1 MKEFEAQGG
10 IAFFLIYYSHRDE
23 FYYLPLAHLEYF
35 WDRAKNGGRKSFRHE
50 ELNPEYFLPK
60 RSSVL
65 VPYLDM
71 LQKDLDDRPD

>member
-1 MKEFEAQGG
+1 MWALLCAVPYGETVTYGE
-10 IAFFLIYYSHRDE
+10 
-23 FYYLPLAHLEYF
+23 LAVRL
-35 WDRAKNGGRKSFRHE
+35 RAKNGGRKSFRHE